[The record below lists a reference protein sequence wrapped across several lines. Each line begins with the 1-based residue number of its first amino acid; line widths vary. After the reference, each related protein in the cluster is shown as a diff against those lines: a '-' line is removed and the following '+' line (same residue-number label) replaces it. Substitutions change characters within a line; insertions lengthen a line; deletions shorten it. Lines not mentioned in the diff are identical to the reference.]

1 MERRGANMNR
11 PCDFMK
17 DSIGLDCCPNYGSSD
32 CPITMKEDKQCC
44 VTKEYLIEILMYW
57 R

>member
-1 MERRGANMNR
+1 MNR

-17 DSIGLDCCPNYGSSD
+17 DSVGLDCCPNYGSSD

-44 VTKEYLIEILMYW
+44 VTKEYLLDILKHW